1 MKKRVAVIGAGISGL
16 AFAKYAKTTSKKVEV
31 KLFEKASEIGGI
43 AKVKDIDTKVPY
55 HMIGGHCFNSKF
67 AHVMEFVFKHV
78 LPESEWRKV
87 NRKAS
92 ILFKGNSIGYP
103 IEYSIKDIFKFDEK
117 LALDIIKDFYTAT
130 KGPAANLAEWFKNNF
145 GATLANEYFIPYN
158 RKIWGT
164 DPSNMTADWVT
175 DKLPM
180 PNDMEILKGL
190 IGDGRDTMPHS
201 TFYYPKAGTQ
211 NAFINALA
219 SGLDIFLNS
228 NVNNIVENEDGTYAI
243 DNDVF
248 DHIVYTG
255 PLDEIAQV
263 LSVDDK
269 VSEAASKLRYNKVT
283 TMLWKSKP
291 TTDTWT
297 YIPGAE
303 SQFHRM
309 IHIGNFTG
317 SDQNY
322 SITEA
327 VGHVSYDDMIG
338 SAQNIELLVEPV
350 DYNVSERAYVVFD
363 KNVSEAKDTIFEGLS
378 KKNVH
383 LLGRFGEWEYFNM
396 DICIKRAMEV
406 FEEVVKE

>member
-16 AFAKYAKTTSKKVEV
+16 AFAKYVKVNSKNIEV
-31 KLFEKASEIGGI
+31 KVFEKSDAIGGI
-43 AKVKDIDTKVPY
+43 AKVKDVEANIPY

-67 AHVMEFVFKHV
+67 PHVMDFVFKHV
-78 LPESEWRKV
+78 LPESEWRKI

-117 LALDIIKDFYTAT
+117 LALNIVKDFYSASKEPST
-130 KGPAANLAEWFKNNF
+130 NLAEWFRNNF
-145 GATLANEYFIPYN
+145 GTTLANEYFIPYN
-158 RKIWGT
+158 QKIWGT

-190 IGDGRDTMPHS
+190 IDNGRDTMPHS
-201 TFYYPKAGTQ
+201 SFYYPKAGTQ
-211 NAFINALA
+211 NAFIKALA
-219 SGLDIFLNS
+219 TGLDIRINS
-228 NVNNIVENEDGTYAI
+228 NIAEIIENRDGTFEI
-243 DNDVF
+243 GDETF

-255 PLDEIAQV
+255 PLDEIANV
-263 LSVDDK
+263 FTVEEK
-269 VSEAASKLRYNKVT
+269 VRKAARKLRYNKVT
-283 TMLWKSKP
+283 TMLWRSKP
-291 TTDTWT
+291 TEDTWT
-297 YIPGAE
+297 YIPGTE
-303 SQFHRM
+303 SNFHRM

-317 SDQNY
+317 SDPNY

-327 VGHVSYDDMIG
+327 VGHISYDDMVN
-338 SAQNIELLVEPV
+338 SAQNIELLLEPL

-363 KNVSEAKDTIFEGLS
+363 QNVNEAKNTIFEGLS

-396 DICIKRAMEV
+396 DICIKRAIEV
-406 FEEVVKE
+406 FEEVVKG